1 MDPAQFQANLRNL
14 RDFLAVYNRLTEH
27 CFSRCVSNMNYR
39 YLTRE
44 EEVCLDGCSGK
55 LINANHR
62 IIQKFAEIGPYAK
75 LQQEQERA
83 AAQAAAEAAAQAGA
97 AGAQDIPTPA
107 GVPGLPQAMPGVDS
121 QLQTGAAPVP
131 DSGVT
136 ATQVL
141 GAMAGQPAAV
151 PPVPGAVAAA
161 SIEIPGS
168 AGPQGLATNVTQQQ
182 STT

>member
-44 EEVCLDGCSGK
+44 EEVCLEGCSGK

-83 AAQAAAEAAAQAGA
+83 AAQAAAEAAVQAGA
-97 AGAQDIPTPA
+97 AGAVVDIPTPA
-107 GVPGLPQAMPGVDS
+107 AVPGAPPAMPGVDS
-121 QLQTGAAPVP
+121 QLPTTPGS
-131 DSGVT
+131 DTGVT

-141 GAMAGQPAAV
+141 GAMAEQPAAV
-151 PPVPGAVAAA
+151 SPVSGASTTGAL
-161 SIEIPGS
+161 IGIPGI
-168 AGPQGLATNVTQQQ
+168 AEPQGLAKNVTQQQ
-182 STT
+182 NTT

>member
-1 MDPAQFQANLRNL
+1 L

-83 AAQAAAEAAAQAGA
+83 AAQAAAEAAA
-97 AGAQDIPTPA
+97 
-107 GVPGLPQAMPGVDS
+107 
-121 QLQTGAAPVP
+121 
-131 DSGVT
+131 
-136 ATQVL
+136 
-141 GAMAGQPAAV
+141 
-151 PPVPGAVAAA
+151 
-161 SIEIPGS
+161 
-168 AGPQGLATNVTQQQ
+168 
-182 STT
+182 